1 MPIQQ
6 HVRVH
11 TIRQNIYKVLIAF
24 TCRKGK
30 CDKIKAMVKVC
41 NKNQDRTFV
50 CVKCVNSRGTEC
62 DKTIA
67 RLNRNL

>member
-24 TCRKGK
+24 ICRKGK
-30 CDKIKAMVKVC
+30 CDKIKAMV
-41 NKNQDRTFV
+41 V